1 MRIPGIL
8 LWKLNLT
15 RADVDVASAITTFFS
30 WLVLAFPRGSP
41 PPSVPVFIT
50 VAISDDPGSGS
61 LSATVL
67 LAIWGSL
74 AMARSTV
81 CWASPAG
88 LEATQ
93 VKAPGTENKK
103 IIVPDVHS
111 DTYNDNTEQNATFQ
125 VQCFIFLLQFRGS
138 SCLYVD
144 WLIAN
149 SKLTTISHKGI
160 KYPNSAIYG
169 LSHILH
175 NTSNLCSV
183 MEFSQ
188 PLLLFIL
195 SSCLSLLSLTSL
207 KRSYIDLW
215 LWIHDLDQ

>member
-15 RADVDVASAITTFFS
+15 RADVDVVSAITTFFS

-103 IIVPDVHS
+103 IIVPDVHR
-111 DTYNDNTEQNATFQ
+111 DAYNDNTEQNATFQ
-125 VQCFIFLLQFRGS
+125 VKCFILLLQFRGS
-138 SCLYVD
+138 SCLCVVLSRFR
-144 WLIAN
+144 LIIG
-149 SKLTTISHKGI
+149 SFPLSIVSPLSW
-160 KYPNSAIYG
+160 YP
-169 LSHILH
+169 
-175 NTSNLCSV
+175 
-183 MEFSQ
+183 
-188 PLLLFIL
+188 LFIL
-195 SSCLSLLSLTSL
+195 FSVFYSACIWDCCLCLLG
-207 KRSYIDLW
+207 I
-215 LWIHDLDQ
+215 